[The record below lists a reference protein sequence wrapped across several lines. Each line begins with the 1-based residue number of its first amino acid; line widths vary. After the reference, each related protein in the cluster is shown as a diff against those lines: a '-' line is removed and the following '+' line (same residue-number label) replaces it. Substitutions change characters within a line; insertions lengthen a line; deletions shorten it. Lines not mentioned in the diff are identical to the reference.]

1 LPRPAGLGV
10 KVCDVVD
17 LFGLFNGCACIARG
31 SAAAKWR
38 GGVVTPVPPVRLLM
52 RAPQLSLKGRALR
65 YLSMREHS
73 RIELG
78 RKLSRHAE
86 EGDDVEALLDFL
98 EQNNWLSTERFSESL
113 INRRGARYGNSRIVA
128 ELQQHGVSGEA
139 LKELKSGLVDTEA
152 ARAAD
157 VWRRKFGEVAVD
169 AAGRAKQMRFLL
181 QRGFSQAAVRH
192 AIKGID
198 DEHDDG

>member
-1 LPRPAGLGV
+1 MR
-10 KVCDVVD
+10 
-17 LFGLFNGCACIARG
+17 
-31 SAAAKWR
+31 
-38 GGVVTPVPPVRLLM
+38 TPQ
-52 RAPQLSLKGRALR
+52 QLSLKGRALR

-78 RKLSRHAE
+78 RKLARYAE
-86 EGDDVEALLDFL
+86 EGDDLEALLDFL

-139 LKELKSGLVDTEA
+139 LKELKSGLIETEA
-152 ARAAD
+152 SRAAE
-157 VWRRKFGEVAVD
+157 VWRRKFGEVALD

-181 QRGFSQAAVRH
+181 QRGFSQATVRH
-192 AIKGID
+192 AIKGV
-198 DEHDDG
+198 DEEDGGL